1 MEVHEAGVWLPW
13 LDCPANPGVVQR
25 IRSSEP
31 SSEAFL
37 RADVVAGEHVQTAKA
52 SEQHILR
59 RPSSDTAQFEQTG
72 ADLVVVFTC
81 QRFEVE
87 SASLDRASQRQQRV
101 DFLLTEADCLIP
113 RWPKSRHVAWGWKPI
128 VRITGCS
135 TPHVADSRQSVKQAR
150 LQSASDDN
158 ATAQLPR
165 TSAPRVHV
173 SRRQYTD
180 PECPR

>member
-72 ADLVVVFTC
+72 ADLVIVFTC
-81 QRFEVE
+81 QRFDVE
-87 SASLDRASQRQQRV
+87 SASLDRTSQRQQRV
-101 DFLLTEADCLIP
+101 DFLLAEADRLIP

-135 TPHVADSRQSVKQAR
+135 TPHVADRRQSIKQFEADLER
-150 LQSASDDN
+150 
-158 ATAQLPR
+158 QLL
-165 TSAPRVHV
+165 AG
-173 SRRQYTD
+173 
-180 PECPR
+180 